1 MELRFDDVFGEMN
14 IEINSQNTIDIKF
27 CRFMKEVI
35 GMPLTQ
41 CHKNGSNA

>member
-14 IEINSQNTIDIKF
+14 IEINSKITLDTKF

-35 GMPLTQ
+35 GSALNYTI
-41 CHKNGSNA
+41 NE